1 MVNAAVDPQ
10 PNETGVGFSYGDK
23 RDYIDDEDGVGEDLY
38 QFLQVRRSK
47 AFLSIQCTN
56 FMLTRSRC
64 GAAQASFSLSIQ
76 CTVSPAEL
84 GPV

>member
-1 MVNAAVDPQ
+1 MHRSMVNAAVDPQ

-47 AFLSIQCTN
+47 LFYPSNAPISC
-56 FMLTRSRC
+56 
-64 GAAQASFSLSIQ
+64 
-76 CTVSPAEL
+76 
-84 GPV
+84 